1 MCCEV
6 GEGDVGNGS
15 LDCVCLSWIFGR
27 WKMFGFLSCTVSVF
41 MYMSLLLVAVN
52 GCFPLTK
59 TNEFPT
65 LFIFF
70 IANLIEMMTDVQ

>member
-1 MCCEV
+1 MKWARETLEMEV
-6 GEGDVGNGS
+6 LTVS
-15 LDCVCLSWIFGR
+15 VCLSVLDLWA
-27 WKMFGFLSCTVSVF
+27 FGFTVSVF